1 MEHVAKQGRKTSH
14 EVFRIL
20 KDIENLAAAQTQ
32 MDPEN
37 HENVDVQEA
46 ILAPAYNLLFL
57 NTCLLVAS

>member
-1 MEHVAKQGRKTSH
+1 MEYVAKQGRKTSH

-37 HENVDVQEA
+37 HENLDVQEA
-46 ILAPAYNLLFL
+46 ILAPAYNLFL

>member
-1 MEHVAKQGRKTSH
+1 MEHVARQGRKTSR
-14 EVFRIL
+14 EVWIL
-20 KDIENLAAAQTQ
+20 KDKENLAAAQTQ

-46 ILAPAYNLLFL
+46 ILAPAYTLLFL

>member
-1 MEHVAKQGRKTSH
+1 MDFERYRKPGSCLNP
-14 EVFRIL
+14 ESGS
-20 KDIENLAAAQTQ
+20 Q

-37 HENVDVQEA
+37 HENLDVQEA

>member
-1 MEHVAKQGRKTSH
+1 MEHVAKQGRKTSR
-14 EVFRIL
+14 EVWIL

-46 ILAPAYNLLFL
+46 ILAPAYNLFL